1 MSRQQVSVALST
13 MEAEYMGACAATQD
27 AMWLKSLLRELGIG
41 GENNTTLI
49 LNEDE
54 RVEPIILHE
63 DNKACIAFSKNP
75 GDHKRSKHIDVRY
88 HFVRERVEAKDI
100 ELRYIKTTDQ
110 VADIFTK
117 ALARDQ
123 FIILRWQ
130 LMGC

>member
-1 MSRQQVSVALST
+1 MV
-13 MEAEYMGACAATQD
+13 
-27 AMWLKSLLRELGIG
+27 I
-41 GENNTTLI
+41 
-49 LNEDE
+49 NEDE

-75 GDHKRSKHIDVRY
+75 GDHKRS
-88 HFVRERVEAKDI
+88 KDI